1 MVFQWDRVVEEEVV
15 MKGLESASDG
25 ESSLHL
31 LTVQWLRRHWVSV
44 LLCRSLIGLLTR
56 YLSPNLGII

>member
-1 MVFQWDRVVEEEVV
+1 MVFQWDRVVEEEAV

-31 LTVQWLRRHWVSV
+31 FNCSV
-44 LLCRSLIGLLTR
+44 AHRA
-56 YLSPNLGII
+56 LGFCFVMPLFY